1 MSDNAAATAGDATAK
16 PAAPEVAGEN
26 IVVGTEAA
34 PADLK
39 RGADQIDT
47 DDGQSAKKVKPDDAA
62 PTGAGAAAGDAA
74 KDGSTPAA
82 ATETGQHQPSAICYA
97 RAHVHARHHAATSA
111 SRRQAGSRQAAAGRQ
126 CPPTTTSRVW
136 AAVRS

>member
-16 PAAPEVAGEN
+16 PAAPEPDVPGEK

-34 PADLK
+34 PVDLK

-62 PTGAGAAAGDAA
+62 PASAGAQGAAGDAA

-82 ATETGQHQPSAICYA
+82 ATETGQRSPAQLPSARFTRA
-97 RAHVHARHHAATSA
+97 RN
-111 SRRQAGSRQAAAGRQ
+111 
-126 CPPTTTSRVW
+126 
-136 AAVRS
+136 